1 MKTGRKKKM
10 IKKYTGIWLML
21 SAFLLS
27 AVPVHAGNSWFEKGS
42 QTLKSFGLTET
53 KTTDAV
59 SASGLSVEEIAA
71 GLKEALRV
79 GSENVVAQL
88 SATDGFNTD
97 QRIHIPLPENLSMV
111 KTALEKVGYSSLT
124 EDLELKL
131 NRAAEAAT
139 PEAKKLFLDAI
150 SAMTFEDVQSI
161 YKGADDAA
169 TQYFK
174 KKMSPGLA
182 RVMEPVI
189 DKSLSQVGAVQAY
202 DTMIGEYKTLPFVP
216 DVKSN
221 LTGHVVDKGMDGI
234 FYYMAMEEKAI
245 RQDPIKR
252 TTELLQK
259 VFN

>member
-1 MKTGRKKKM
+1 M

-21 SAFLLS
+21 GAFFLLV
-27 AVPVHAGNSWFEKGS
+27 VPVHAENSWFKKGTD
-42 QTLKSFGLTET
+42 TLNSFGLSEEKAT
-53 KTTDAV
+53 A
-59 SASGLSVEEIAA
+59 ASVTGLSVDEIAA

-79 GSENVVAQL
+79 GFENVVQKL

-97 QRIHIPLPENLSMV
+97 KSIHIPLPDNLSMV
-111 KTALEKVGYSSLT
+111 KTALDKVGYSSLT
-124 EDLELKL
+124 DDLELKL

-139 PEAKKLFLDAI
+139 PQAKKLFLDAI
-150 SAMTFEDVQSI
+150 SAMTFEDVQVI

-174 KKMSPGLA
+174 EKMSPGLA

-189 DKSLSQVGAVQAY
+189 DTILSQVGAVQAY
-202 DTMIGEYKTLPFVP
+202 DTMMGEYKSLPFVP

-221 LTGHVVDKGMDGI
+221 LTGHVVDKGMAGI
-234 FYYMAMEEKAI
+234 FYYMAQEEKAI
-245 RQDPIKR
+245 RRDPVKR